1 MQQQLSENEGLHQE
15 SVTLQ
20 IWWCTIAEQQWR
32 ATGRTHCN
40 LVHCCLHCSAHRYLH
55 FGAIPPVQLSAGLVQ
70 LPIEQPAKLR
80 HQDPNVKDQ
89 SSLNR
94 LTCLMRC
101 NGSWRTL
108 LLLLTIS
115 EHAGTYCYSEDC
127 THLQFILDISFIY
140 LRTSEPLWPV
150 AIFWQRVSL
159 TFSFGGG
166 SRTLETSA
174 PAALARYS
182 ITGVLNAQP

>member
-1 MQQQLSENEGLHQE
+1 MQRQLSENEGLHQE

-55 FGAIPPVQLSAGLVQ
+55 FGAIPPVQRFATECRSSAVAN
-70 LPIEQPAKLR
+70 IEQPAKLR

-89 SSLNR
+89 SSLNI
-94 LTCLMRC
+94 LSCLC
-101 NGSWRTL
+101 DGSWRTL
-108 LLLLTIS
+108 LLLLSIS
-115 EHAGTYCYSEDC
+115 EHVSTYCYFEDC
-127 THLQFILDISFIY
+127 IHLLFILDISLIC

-150 AIFWQRVSL
+150 AMFWQRVSL
-159 TFSFGGG
+159 TFSFG
-166 SRTLETSA
+166 
-174 PAALARYS
+174 ARIANS
-182 ITGVLNAQP
+182 